1 MPEILQI
8 MKNLDN
14 MSLVFV
20 AQSGLWAGGLP
31 LKSEGKSAKQK

>member
-1 MPEILQI
+1 MSEILQI

-14 MSLVFV
+14 MSMVFV

-31 LKSEGKSAKQK
+31 LKFEGKSAKQK